1 MPNNKFVLVPV
12 EKLMDWRNDLSN
24 YSIADTEMAREMDK
38 LIAAAP
44 QAALM
49 TDEREELDRLR
60 SALALSPEDEAS
72 FPDGFDVAVLPAD
85 RYWKLREVEER
96 AALSAAP
103 VSEQAQEASTA
114 QPDSERETQY
124 VAELRKELQGWKQEA
139 KERQHE
145 NELLRERMQLR
156 TQEQRRDVWFW
167 QGDGEDHLESMSNG
181 MAVVI
186 RADRLRA
193 LAAPQDAQERDATKL
208 RHPLCG
214 GAGNVGKEPE
224 L

>member
-1 MPNNKFVLVPV
+1 MSDNKFVLVPV
-12 EKLMDWRNDLSN
+12 EPTPEMIAAAQFHTEHDDDAERGDPKN
-24 YSIADTEMAREMDK
+24 YRAKGQALAVWHEM
-38 LIAAAP
+38 IAAAP
-44 QAALM
+44 QAAPM
-49 TDEREELDRLR
+49 PDEHLRWALKQIADLAPVGGAGTAVFMARE
-60 SALALSPEDEAS
+60 
-72 FPDGFDVAVLPAD
+72 
-85 RYWKLREVEER
+85 
-96 AALSAAP
+96 ALSAAP
-103 VSEQAQEASTA
+103 VSEQPQEASTA